1 MSILGELISNAGGI
15 TGAFNK
21 HSPIGAAV
29 QGVIVSADVM
39 QVNNY
44 DTGKPEFW
52 DDGSPQQQVRIVV
65 DTQQIDPSIEN
76 DNGHRAIYIKWW
88 GDQRKAFIDAIK
100 AANDTDAHVG
110 GMFRAQYTGTKPNEK
125 NPRLNDLKLYSFAYQ
140 APVGGTGLDMGA
152 PAQQAAPQQQY
163 QAPAPVQQQYQ
174 APAPAQQQYQQ
185 AAPAQQYQQP
195 APVQQQYQD
204 PWSGGQTDA
213 AQQALQQQ
221 LGAQP
226 VQQQYQAPAP
236 VQQQA
241 APAQQAPAGEDP
253 EAKVRQLLA
262 LSFPDDQ
269 ITAATGVPLERVAQ
283 IRAGA

>member
-163 QAPAPVQQQYQ
+163 QAPAPVQQQ
-174 APAPAQQQYQQ
+174 
-185 AAPAQQYQQP
+185 
-195 APVQQQYQD
+195 
-204 PWSGGQTDA
+204 
-213 AQQALQQQ
+213 
-221 LGAQP
+221 
-226 VQQQYQAPAP
+226 
-236 VQQQA
+236 A